1 VIFPGG
7 IVRAL
12 AHTAQAYY
20 GSLYKN
26 GSNKPFVDRM
36 FDFNGLNEVLGT
48 NDMLAKGAKYDPKS
62 D

>member
-1 VIFPGG
+1 
-7 IVRAL
+7 
-12 AHTAQAYY
+12 
-20 GSLYKN
+20 
-26 GSNKPFVDRM
+26 M